1 MRPQWLIDVH
11 EEFPGS
17 AIVAAALGDAV
28 IVEPRDAMVGRWP
41 AVEEGR
47 AVVGY
52 GTMPTMR
59 SLRRVSRLGEAV
71 FDDYALLRCSF
82 YYRHV
87 YDLLGR
93 TALFVPFSAVPDL
106 PLRRMFDSDRV
117 FLRSDTNYKL
127 FPAGV
132 HAIEELGDWL
142 HTYDQYRDELV
153 VISEVVTFEREYR
166 CFCRDGRFVC
176 GSSYPSEP
184 YLPVPDHVR
193 DFAETTATRLLAH
206 GSTMVTVDVGVD
218 PDGVLRLVELGGVN
232 SWGIYGSN
240 IADFIA
246 AMEAEALARA
256 DVAR

>member
-1 MRPQWLIDVH
+1 MRPQWLIDLH

-17 AIVAAALGDAV
+17 AIVAAALDDAL
-28 IVEPRDAMVGRWP
+28 IVEAHDAMMGRWP
-41 AVEEGR
+41 VVQEGR
-47 AVVGY
+47 PIVGY

-59 SLRRVSRLGEAV
+59 SLRRVPQLGEAV
-71 FDDYALLRCSF
+71 FDDYTMLRCSF

-93 TALFVPFSAVPDL
+93 TAVFVPFSAVPGL
-106 PLRRMFDSDRV
+106 PLRRMFDSDQV
-117 FLRSDTNYKL
+117 FIRSDTNYKL

-132 HAIEELGDWL
+132 HEITELGHWL
-142 HTYDQYRDELV
+142 QTYDQHRDELV
-153 VISEVVTFEREYR
+153 VVSEVVLFELEYR

-176 GSSYPSEP
+176 GSSYPIEP

-193 DFAETTATRLLAH
+193 DFAETAAKRLLAH
-206 GSTMVTVDVGVD
+206 GCTMVTVDVGVS

-240 IADFIA
+240 VADFIA
-246 AMEAEALARA
+246 AMEAEAFARA
-256 DVAR
+256 DM

>member
-1 MRPQWLIDVH
+1 MRPQWLIDLH

-17 AIVAAALGDAV
+17 AIVAAALDDAL
-28 IVEPRDAMVGRWP
+28 IVEAHDAMMGRWP
-41 AVEEGR
+41 VVQEGR
-47 AVVGY
+47 PIVGY

-59 SLRRVSRLGEAV
+59 SLRRVPQLGEAV
-71 FDDYALLRCSF
+71 FDDYTMLRCSF

-93 TALFVPFSAVPDL
+93 TAVFVPFSAVPGL
-106 PLRRMFDSDRV
+106 PLRRMFDSDQV
-117 FLRSDTNYKL
+117 FIRSDTNYKL

-132 HAIEELGDWL
+132 HEITELGHWL
-142 HTYDQYRDELV
+142 QTYDQHRDELV
-153 VISEVVTFEREYR
+153 VVSEVVLFELEYR

-176 GSSYPSEP
+176 GSSYPIEP

-193 DFAETTATRLLAH
+193 DFAETTAKRLLAH
-206 GSTMVTVDVGVD
+206 GCTMVTVDVGVS

-240 IADFIA
+240 VADFIA
-246 AMEAEALARA
+246 AMEAEAFAHA
-256 DVAR
+256 DM